1 MSTFFDSLIRQNRIS
16 ARFAA
21 RLVGAGALSALES
34 LAAKQLEYSI
44 KTAKHEARGD
54 TAVITTRIE
63 QAVISTQIERAVMDC
78 CAAFGR
84 SVPRVS
90 RRECYSWT
98 YLLCLRVCAAGSA
111 LKRTRKGRL

>member
-63 QAVISTQIERAVMDC
+63 QAVMDC

-98 YLLCLRVCAAGSA
+98 YLL
-111 LKRTRKGRL
+111 